1 MPGEADLA
9 IARQWVAKARNDLI
23 NADAERLRDALVLR
37 YPDDGPAPSVEVAR
51 EARDA
56 SEEVLG
62 WLEGGAPQVLR

>member
-1 MPGEADLA
+1 MPNDADPE
-9 IARQWVAKARNDLI
+9 ISRPPS
-23 NADAERLRDALVLR
+23 ADAERLRDALVLR
-37 YPDDGPAPSVEVAR
+37 YPDDGPAPSVEDAR